1 MNIDGAAQQEDATA
15 AVRAYIREGAFG
27 ADTLLRITLQ
37 GNIDPDLSIDTAALE
52 KAGEGLAHL
61 EVRDATAPTWNAT
74 ALLQDQG
81 IRGEIYRVLLPK
93 LESADPAERE
103 TGSRALRYA
112 MAALAGEEL
121 PAQ

>member
-1 MNIDGAAQQEDATA
+1 MHTLIQKENFDK
-15 AVRAYIREGAFG
+15 
-27 ADTLLRITLQ
+27 DTLLRITLQ
-37 GNIDPDLSIDTAALE
+37 GNIESNLSIDTTALE
-52 KAGEGLAHL
+52 AAGAELAHL
-61 EVRDATAPTWNAT
+61 EVRDATVPTWNAA

-81 IRGEIYRVLLPK
+81 MRGELYRVLLPK

-121 PAQ
+121 PAD